1 MTLIA
6 LTQIFCILS
15 SFLFL
20 FSGRV
25 DTNHLLCHSWKLESC
40 NTRFIIILIS
50 VLWENFT
57 LVSFFI
63 MCNLH
68 LLPLLYFA
76 SVDRTITSLV
86 PRSRQVAQSCPTLC
100 DPLDCSPAS
109 LLCLW
114 DFPGKST
121 GVGVCVCSVLL
132 VDMDFLKLLWAY
144 VLMLQV

>member
-25 DTNHLLCHSWKLESC
+25 DTNHLRCHSWKLGYC

-63 MCNLH
+63 MCSLH

-76 SVDRTITSLV
+76 SVDRTITPLV
-86 PRSRQVAQSCPTLC
+86 PRSLDKLLSCVWLFATLWTVALPGSSVCGIFQARVLEWVSV
-100 DPLDCSPAS
+100 SPQYCW
-109 LLCLW
+109 LIW
-114 DFPGKST
+114 TFI
-121 GVGVCVCSVLL
+121 
-132 VDMDFLKLLWAY
+132 LLWAY